1 MLNQLKN
8 LTVTPPTMAQV
19 IAVLFPFLADLRNYT
34 RQKFRFDIISALTV
48 AVVALP
54 QSMAYAVIAGVHPKY
69 GLYAATVPVV
79 IASLWGSSRF
89 LIAGPTNAIA
99 MLIFAFLAHAHIDG
113 QTLLSQPDEVRM
125 GFVFGVAI
133 IAGLIQLVMGIA
145 RLGQLVQFISH
156 SVMVGFTAGAAI
168 LIAGGQFTNL
178 LGLNFPKPPAFIA
191 QMILVVEHIPDAN
204 WYCLAV
210 GLSTIALIIAIKR
223 FNKALPA
230 PLLSLTIVSI
240 ITYLFGL
247 DAHGVSLAGD
257 IPRGLPSFSLPTKFN
272 PHNIHIM
279 FMPAFAIA
287 MLGAVEA
294 LSVAKTLA
302 GEKGDRL
309 DGNQEFI
316 AQGLSNIVAGFTS
329 GIAGSGSF
337 TRSAVNFN
345 TDAQTRFSGAMAGV
359 LTLVAILAFGPLASH
374 IPIAS
379 LGGVLCV
386 IAWGMINWKGIHT
399 AMVATHVDRISL
411 IVTFLAT
418 IFLDLEKA
426 VFIGMFLSLALF
438 LRAIAK
444 PHVTPQ
450 DPHEPMP
457 VLKSP
462 LGPWCDKLMIYN
474 VEGPLFSG
482 AIDTFEDLLYKLIKY
497 EHEVIILDLA
507 KVTLIGA
514 SGIEAL
520 ERLHRKCEEHH
531 VSLVLSGCNESVHG
545 ALGRVGFLDELG
557 LDNCHH
563 TTVDAMDYCYGYSL
577 DRDQAH
583 NAGVQYP
590 LQKALHSRK

>member
-1 MLNQLKN
+1 MFNQVKSPKI
-8 LTVTPPTMAQV
+8 TPPSLSQV
-19 IAVLFPFLADLRNYT
+19 VAVLLPFLADLRNYT

-79 IASLWGSSRF
+79 VASLWGSSRF

-99 MLIFAFLAHAHIDG
+99 MLIFAFLAHAHVGG

-133 IAGLIQLVMGIA
+133 LAGIIQLIMGIA

-156 SVMVGFTAGAAI
+156 AVMVGFTAGAAV

-178 LGLNFPKPPAFIA
+178 LGLSFPKPPSFVA
-191 QMILVVEHIPDAN
+191 QMVLVAEHIPDTN
-204 WYCLAV
+204 YYSLGV
-210 GLSTIALIIAIKR
+210 GLATIAFIVLIKR
-223 FNKALPA
+223 INKALPA
-230 PLLSLTIVSI
+230 PLLSLVIVTLA
-240 ITYLFGL
+240 TYLMGL
-247 DAHGVSLAGD
+247 DAYGVSLAGD
-257 IPRGLPSFSLPTKFN
+257 IPRGFPSLSLPTTFSA
-272 PHNIHIM
+272 HNLHIM

-345 TDAQTRFSGAMAGV
+345 TEAQTRFAGAMAGV
-359 LTLVAILAFGPLASH
+359 LTMVAILAFGPLASH
-374 IPIAS
+374 IPIAA

-399 AMVATHVDRISL
+399 AMTATYVDRLSL
-411 IVTFLAT
+411 IITLLAT

-426 VFIGMFLSLALF
+426 VFIGMILSLMLF
-438 LRAIAK
+438 LREIAK
-444 PHVTPQ
+444 PHITVQ
-450 DPHEPMP
+450 DPHEPAP

-462 LGPWCDKLMIYN
+462 LGPWCDKVMIYN
-474 VEGPLFSG
+474 IEGPLFFG
-482 AIDTFEDLLYKLIKY
+482 AIDNFEDILYKVVHFD
-497 EHEVIILDLA
+497 HEVIILDLS

-514 SGIEAL
+514 SGAEAL
-520 ERLHRKCEEHH
+520 ERLHRKCNEKGI
-531 VSLVLSGCNESVHG
+531 SLVLSGCNEIVHRV
-545 ALGRVGFLDELG
+545 LGRVGFLDEIG

-563 TTVDAMDYCYGYSL
+563 TTVAALDSCYGYSL
-577 DRDQAH
+577 DREQAE
-583 NAGVQYP
+583 NMGMQYP
-590 LQKALHSRK
+590 LQKALRSKK